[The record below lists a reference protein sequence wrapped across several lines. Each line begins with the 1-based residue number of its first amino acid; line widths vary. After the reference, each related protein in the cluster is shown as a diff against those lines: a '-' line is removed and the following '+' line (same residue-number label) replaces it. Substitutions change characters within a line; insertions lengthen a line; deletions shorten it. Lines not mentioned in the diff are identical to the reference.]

1 MSNKNFGFGTQIR
14 KSPYFDSTV
23 KWGAT
28 GFSVYNH
35 MYIPRDFGSPEQNFW
50 NLIEK
55 SILCDVAVERQ
66 VEITGSDAYKFIQLL
81 TPRDLSKLSVGQCKY
96 VLIVNNDGGI
106 LNDPVL
112 LRLAENH
119 FWLSLADSDVL
130 LWAQGVAVNSGLDV
144 KISEPDVSPLQL
156 QGPTSQEIMVKLF
169 GEDIRD
175 LKYYWLR
182 EYQLDGIPLIV
193 SRTGWSSELGYEI
206 YLRDGSKGNEL
217 YEKIMAA
224 GKEHGIQ
231 PGHTSSIRRIE
242 GGMLSY
248 HADADIHTNPFELG
262 LDRLVNLDS
271 EINFIGKKALK
282 KIKEKGI
289 SRKQVGLVIDCAP
302 LSGPNTTFWPIKKD
316 RKQIG
321 KVTSAVYSPR
331 LKKNIAL
338 AMVSVEQ
345 SEIDFIG
352 KEALKKIKQE
362 GIKRKQ
368 VGLIIDC
375 DPLSGP
381 NTTFWPIEKDGKKIG
396 KVTSAVYS
404 PRLKKN
410 IALAMIEINY
420 SELGNR
426 LDVQIHEGKYSATI
440 VEKPFYDPKKNIV
453 KS

>member
-1 MSNKNFGFGTQIR
+1 MTNKNFGFGTQIR

-66 VEITGSDAYKFIQLL
+66 VEITGPDAFKFIQLL
-81 TPRDLSKLSVGQCKY
+81 TPRDLSKLAVGQCKY
-96 VLIVNNDGGI
+96 VLITNNEGGI

-119 FWLSLADSDVL
+119 FWLSLADSDIL

-144 KISEPDVSPLQL
+144 QIKEPDVSPLQL
-156 QGPTSQEIMVKLF
+156 QGPTSGEIMIKLF
-169 GEDIRD
+169 GEGIKD

-182 EYQLDGIPLIV
+182 EYNLDGIPLIV

-217 YEKIMAA
+217 YEKIMEA
-224 GKEHGIQ
+224 GKEHGLQ

-248 HADADIHTNPFELG
+248 HADADINTNPFELG
-262 LDRLVNLDS
+262 FDRLVNLDTDN
-271 EINFIGKKALK
+271 NFIGKDALK
-282 KIKEKGI
+282 KIKDNGI
-289 SRKQVGLVIDCAP
+289 TRKQVGIEIDCKP
-302 LSGPNTTFWPIKKD
+302 LSGPNTTFWELKKD
-316 RKQIG
+316 NMNIG

-345 SEIDFIG
+345 SEIG
-352 KEALKKIKQE
+352 NELKVYTNE
-362 GIKRKQ
+362 GIF
-368 VGLIIDC
+368 DC
-375 DPLSGP
+375 
-381 NTTFWPIEKDGKKIG
+381 K
-396 KVTSAVYS
+396 
-404 PRLKKN
+404 
-410 IALAMIEINY
+410 
-420 SELGNR
+420 
-426 LDVQIHEGKYSATI
+426 I
-440 VEKPFYDPKKNIV
+440 VEKPFYDPKKKIV
-453 KS
+453 ST

>member
-1 MSNKNFGFGTQIR
+1 MGQLKLYIKFLFNMLIPFMVNKNFGFGTQIR

-55 SILCDVAVERQ
+55 AILCDVAVERQ
-66 VEITGSDAYKFIQLL
+66 VEIKGPDAYKFIQIL
-81 TPRDLSKLSVGQCKY
+81 TPRDLSKIEVGQCKY

-130 LWAQGVAVNSGLDV
+130 LWAQGVAVNSGLNV
-144 KISEPDVSPLQL
+144 KITEPDVSPLQL
-156 QGPTSQEIMVKLF
+156 QGPNSGKIMVKLF
-169 GEDIRD
+169 GEDIQS

-182 EYQLDGIPLIV
+182 EYSLDGIPLIV

-206 YLRDGSKGNEL
+206 YLRDGSKGNDL
-217 YEKIMAA
+217 YEKIMEA
-224 GKEHGIQ
+224 GKEHGLK

-248 HADADIHTNPFELG
+248 HADADINTNPFELG

-271 EINFIGKKALK
+271 EINFIGKEALG
-282 KIKEKGI
+282 KIK
-289 SRKQVGLVIDCAP
+289 
-302 LSGPNTTFWPIKKD
+302 KK
-316 RKQIG
+316 
-321 KVTSAVYSPR
+321 
-331 LKKNIAL
+331 
-338 AMVSVEQ
+338 
-345 SEIDFIG
+345 
-352 KEALKKIKQE
+352 

-368 VGLIIDC
+368 VGLELHC
-375 DPLSGP
+375 EPLKGP
-381 NTTFWPIEKDGKKIG
+381 NTTFWSIFKNDKKIG

-410 IALAMIEINY
+410 IALAMLSIEHTQIGDKLKFKTNE
-420 SELGNR
+420 SEF
-426 LDVQIHEGKYSATI
+426 DCTV
-440 VEKPFYDPKKNIV
+440 VEKPFYDPKKKIA
-453 KS
+453 SS

>member
-1 MSNKNFGFGTQIR
+1 MVDKNFGFGTQIR
-14 KSPYFDSTV
+14 KSPYFESTV

-35 MYIPRDFGSPEQNFW
+35 MYIPRDFGSPEKNFW

-66 VEITGSDAYKFIQLL
+66 VEITGPDAYNFIQLL

-96 VLIVNNDGGI
+96 VLIVNDKGGI
-106 LNDPVL
+106 INDPVL

-130 LWAQGVAVNSGLDV
+130 LWAQGVAINSGLNV
-144 KISEPDVSPLQL
+144 NISEPDVSPLQL
-156 QGPTSQEIMVKLF
+156 QGPTSGEIMVKLF
-169 GEDIRD
+169 GDTIKD

-182 EYQLDGIPLIV
+182 EYNLDGIPLII

-206 YLRDGSKGNEL
+206 YLRDGSKGNSL
-217 YEKIMAA
+217 YEKIMEA

-248 HADADIHTNPFELG
+248 HADADIYTNPFELG
-262 LDRLVNLDS
+262 LDRLINLDS
-271 EINFIGKKALK
+271 EINFIGKDALK
-282 KIKEKGI
+282 KIK
-289 SRKQVGLVIDCAP
+289 
-302 LSGPNTTFWPIKKD
+302 KD
-316 RKQIG
+316 
-321 KVTSAVYSPR
+321 
-331 LKKNIAL
+331 
-338 AMVSVEQ
+338 
-345 SEIDFIG
+345 
-352 KEALKKIKQE
+352 

-368 VGLIIDC
+368 VGLELDC
-375 DPLSGP
+375 DSLKGP
-381 NTTFWPIEKDGKKIG
+381 NTTFWSIYNSDKIIG

-410 IALAMIEINY
+410 IALAMIAIEQ
-420 SELGNR
+420 SKVG
-426 LDVQIHEGKYSATI
+426 GKFKVKTNDGEFDCTI
-440 VEKPFYDPKKNIV
+440 VEKPFYDPKKKIA
-453 KS
+453 SS

>member
-50 NLIEK
+50 NLIQTA
-55 SILCDVAVERQ
+55 ILCDVAVERQ
-66 VEITGSDAYKFIQLL
+66 VEITGPDAYKFTQLI
-81 TPRDLSKLSVGQCKY
+81 TPRDLSKLAIGQCKY
-96 VLIVNNDGGI
+96 VLITNNEGGI

-130 LWAQGVAVNSGLDV
+130 LWAQGVAVNSGLNV
-144 KISEPDVSPLQL
+144 QIKEPDVSPLQL
-156 QGPTSQEIMVKLF
+156 QGPNSGEIMVKLF
-169 GEDIRD
+169 GEDIRE

-182 EYQLDGIPLIV
+182 EYNLDGIPLIV

-217 YEKIMAA
+217 YEKIMEA
-224 GKEHGIQ
+224 GKTHGLQ

-248 HADADIHTNPFELG
+248 HADADINTNPFELG
-262 LDRLVNLDS
+262 LDRLVNLDTD
-271 EINFIGKKALK
+271 INF
-282 KIKEKGI
+282 
-289 SRKQVGLVIDCAP
+289 V
-302 LSGPNTTFWPIKKD
+302 
-316 RKQIG
+316 
-321 KVTSAVYSPR
+321 
-331 LKKNIAL
+331 
-338 AMVSVEQ
+338 
-345 SEIDFIG
+345 G
-352 KEALKKIKQE
+352 KEALKSIKQN

-368 VGLIIDC
+368 VGIEIDC
-375 DPLSGP
+375 EPLTGP
-381 NTTFWPIEKDGKKIG
+381 NTTFWELQKDNKKIG

-410 IALAMIEINY
+410 IALAMVEIQQT
-420 SELGNR
+420 EIGNKFE
-426 LDVQIHEGKYSATI
+426 VISNEGKFNCTV
-440 VEKPFYDPKKNIV
+440 VEKPFYDPKKKIA
-453 KS
+453 SS

>member
-14 KSPYFDSTV
+14 KSPYFDATV

-35 MYIPRDFGSPEQNFW
+35 MYIPRDFGNPEQNFW
-50 NLIEK
+50 NLIKK

-66 VEITGSDAYKFIQLL
+66 VEITGPDAYKFIQLL
-81 TPRDLSKLSVGQCKY
+81 TPRDLSKLSVRQCKY

-169 GEDIRD
+169 GEDIRE

-182 EYQLDGIPLIV
+182 EYELDGIPLVV

-206 YLRDGSKGNEL
+206 FLRDGSRGNEL
-217 YEKIMAA
+217 YEKIMEA
-224 GKEHGIQ
+224 GKEHGIE

-262 LDRLVNLDS
+262 FDRLVNLDTD
-271 EINFIGKKALK
+271 IN
-282 KIKEKGI
+282 
-289 SRKQVGLVIDCAP
+289 
-302 LSGPNTTFWPIKKD
+302 
-316 RKQIG
+316 
-321 KVTSAVYSPR
+321 
-331 LKKNIAL
+331 
-338 AMVSVEQ
+338 
-345 SEIDFIG
+345 FIG

-375 DPLSGP
+375 NPLSGP
-381 NTTFWPIEKDGKKIG
+381 NTTFWPIEKDGKTIG

-410 IALAMIEINY
+410 IALAMVEVNH
-420 SELGNR
+420 SELGNQ
-426 LDVQIHEGKYSATI
+426 LNIETHEGKYSSTI
-440 VEKPFYDPKKNIV
+440 VKKPFYDPKKKIA
-453 KS
+453 SS

>member
-1 MSNKNFGFGTQIR
+1 MTNKNFGFGTQIR

-66 VEITGSDAYKFIQLL
+66 VEITGPDAFKFTQLL
-81 TPRDLSKLSVGQCKY
+81 TPRDLSKLAVGQCKY
-96 VLIVNNDGGI
+96 VLITNNEGGI

-144 KISEPDVSPLQL
+144 QIKEPDVSPLQL
-156 QGPTSQEIMVKLF
+156 QGPTSGEIMIKLF
-169 GEDIRD
+169 GENVKD
-175 LKYYWLR
+175 LKYYWLK
-182 EYQLDGIPLIV
+182 EYNLDGIPLIV

-206 YLRDGSKGNEL
+206 YLRDGTKGNEL
-217 YEKIMAA
+217 YEKIMEA
-224 GKEHGIQ
+224 GKEQGLQ

-248 HADADIHTNPFELG
+248 HADADINTNPFELG
-262 LDRLVNLDS
+262 FDRLVNLDNDN
-271 EINFIGKKALK
+271 NFIGKEALK
-282 KIKEKGI
+282 KIKDNGI
-289 SRKQVGLVIDCAP
+289 TRKQVGIEIDCKP
-302 LSGPNTTFWPIKKD
+302 LSGPNTTFWELKKD
-316 RKQIG
+316 NMNIG

-345 SEIDFIG
+345 SEIGNEF
-352 KEALKKIKQE
+352 QVTTNE
-362 GIKRKQ
+362 G
-368 VGLIIDC
+368 
-375 DPLSGP
+375 
-381 NTTFWPIEKDGKKIG
+381 TFNCI
-396 KVTSAVYS
+396 V
-404 PRLKKN
+404 
-410 IALAMIEINY
+410 
-420 SELGNR
+420 
-426 LDVQIHEGKYSATI
+426 
-440 VEKPFYDPKKNIV
+440 VEKPFYDPKKKIA
-453 KS
+453 SS